1 MRRFFKSAAFPILL
15 VVILA
20 FVAQKM
26 ISGQSTT
33 EPPTYNQLIAP
44 KTGLIANN
52 KIEELT
58 FDTEDNKLDVKEKGE
73 DGKSFS
79 TGYPPNTEQS
89 LVNLLTHGPRRR
101 GELSSS

>member
-26 ISGQSTT
+26 ISSPSGE

-44 KTGLIANN
+44 KTGLITTG
-52 KIEELT
+52 KIEEVT
-58 FDTEDNKLDVKEKGE
+58 FDTEDNKLDVKEKPQNGE

-79 TGYPPNTEQS
+79 TGYPPNTEES
-89 LVNLLTHGPRRR
+89 LPEPAGRKQRRPRR
-101 GELSSS
+101 